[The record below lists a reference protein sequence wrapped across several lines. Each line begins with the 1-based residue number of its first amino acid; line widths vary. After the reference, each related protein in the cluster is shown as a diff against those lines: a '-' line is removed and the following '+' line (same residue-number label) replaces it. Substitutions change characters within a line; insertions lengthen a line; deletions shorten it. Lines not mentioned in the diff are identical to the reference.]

1 MIFFKKLEEP
11 GDEAEQGEVAKLRA
25 RAEAA
30 SLPEAAAKA
39 VQSELARLEKTDP
52 SVAEYSIAYNYVE
65 YVLSLPWNVLTPD
78 SLDPA
83 HAQSVLESSHA
94 GLAQVKD
101 RILEFLAARSMRSQA
116 KPSVLVVDDEAIA
129 RDNLAHIMA
138 KDGYA
143 VQTAANGVEAL
154 DKVRRFEIDLIIT
167 DLKMERM
174 DGMQLLQEA
183 KAASPSTEIMLVTGF
198 ATVDTAVKALK
209 TGAVHYLS
217 KPIEIAELR
226 EAVRG
231 ILAART
237 ARLGFQRAPILCFV
251 GPPGVGKTSVGMAV
265 AEALGRRF
273 IRISLADLR
282 DESELRGH
290 RRTYVGALAG
300 RIMQGIRAAGARNPV
315 FMLDEMD
322 KIGHDVKGD
331 PAAALLEILDPEQ
344 NRRFLDRYL
353 DVPFDL
359 SGVMFIATA
368 NGLERL
374 QGPLLDRLEVVPF
387 SGYSEAEKMEIAR
400 RFLIPRQLREHGL
413 SQPYPTVTDPA
424 LRAIIRDHTNEAG
437 VRSLERE
444 IARVCRK
451 LARICLE
458 EKRTCHEGEIGPELV
473 ASLLGPRRFT
483 HEAAERTPQVG
494 VAAGLVWSDA
504 GGEIVF
510 VEATRMPGASQLLL
524 TGNLGGVLK
533 ESGQIALSYLR
544 SNAERYAIPADFF
557 SGHDLHVHIP
567 AGAVS
572 KDGPSAGLT
581 IAAALA
587 SLLSGRP
594 VRPDVALSGEISLSG
609 RVLPVAGVREKIL
622 AALRGGVKTVVLP
635 AGNAADGE
643 AVRRTVPEM
652 PEIVLAEDAA
662 QGLAAA
668 LSPAQG

>member
-1 MIFFKKLEEP
+1 MIFFRKMDEP
-11 GDEAEQGEVAKLRA
+11 GPDPEQSDVAKLRA
-25 RAEAA
+25 RAEATA
-30 SLPEAAAKA
+30 LPETAAKA
-39 VQSELARLEKTDP
+39 VQHELARLDKTDP
-52 SVAEYSIAYNYVE
+52 SVAEYSIAFNYVE

-78 SLDPA
+78 LLDPA
-83 HAQSVLESSHA
+83 HAQEVLESSHA

-101 RILEFLAARSMRSQA
+101 RILEYLAARSMRNQA
-116 KPSVLVVDDEAIA
+116 KPAVLVVDDEAIA
-129 RDNLAHIMA
+129 RDNLAHVMA
-138 KDGYA
+138 KDGYQ
-143 VQTAANGVEAL
+143 VETAANGVEAL
-154 DKVRRFEIDLIIT
+154 GKVKRFEFDLIIT

-174 DGMQLLQEA
+174 DGLQLLQEA

-209 TGAVHYLS
+209 TGAVHYLA
-217 KPIEIAELR
+217 KPIDIAELR
-226 EAVRG
+226 AAVRD
-231 ILAART
+231 ILSARSS
-237 ARLGFQRAPILCFV
+237 RLGFRAPILCFV

-273 IRISLADLR
+273 HRISLADLR

-290 RRTYVGALAG
+290 RRTYVGALPG

-322 KIGHDVKGD
+322 KIGQDVKGD
-331 PAAALLEILDPEQ
+331 PASALLEILDPEQ

-359 SGVMFIATA
+359 SSVMFIATA
-368 NGLERL
+368 NGLDRL

-387 SGYSEAEKMEIAR
+387 SGYSEAEKKEIAT

-413 SQPYPTVTDPA
+413 THPYPTISDPA
-424 LRAIIRDHTNEAG
+424 LAAIIRDHTNEAG
-437 VRSLERE
+437 VRNLERE

-473 ASLLGPRRFT
+473 SALLGPRRFT
-483 HEAAERTPQVG
+483 HEAAERLGQVG
-494 VAAGLVWSDA
+494 VAAGLVWSDT

-524 TGNLGGVLK
+524 TGSLGGVLK
-533 ESGQIALSYLR
+533 ESAQIALSYLR
-544 SNAERYAIPADFF
+544 SNAGRYAIPADFF

-567 AGAVS
+567 AGGVS

-622 AALRGGVKTVVLP
+622 AALRGGVTTVVLP
-635 AGNAADGE
+635 AANAADVE
-643 AVRRTVPEM
+643 AVRRTMPDI

-668 LSPAQG
+668 LAPAQD

>member
-11 GDEAEQGEVAKLRA
+11 GDAPEQSDLDKLRA
-25 RAEAA
+25 RAQAA
-30 SLPEAAAKA
+30 DLPEAAAKS
-39 VQSELARLEKTDP
+39 VSNELARLDKTDP
-52 SVAEYSIAYNYVE
+52 SAAEYSIAYNYVE
-65 YVLSLPWNVLTPD
+65 YALSLPWNVLTPD
-78 SLDPA
+78 QLDPA
-83 HAQSVLESSHA
+83 HAQEVLESSHA

-116 KPSVLVVDDEAIA
+116 KPAVLVVDDEAIA
-129 RDNLAHIMA
+129 RDNLAHVMA

-154 DKVRRFEIDLIIT
+154 EKVGRFEFDLIIT

-174 DGMQLLQEA
+174 DGLQLLQEA
-183 KAASPSTEIMLVTGF
+183 KAASPHTEIMLVTGF

-226 EAVRG
+226 AAVG
-231 ILAART
+231 EILAKRT
-237 ARLGFQRAPILCFV
+237 KRLGFRAPILCFV

-273 IRISLADLR
+273 FRLSLADLR

-290 RRTYVGALAG
+290 RRTYVGALPG
-300 RIMQGIRAAGARNPV
+300 RIISGIRSAGVRNPV

-322 KIGHDVKGD
+322 KIASDAKGD
-331 PAAALLEILDPEQ
+331 PASALLEILDPEQ
-344 NRRFLDRYL
+344 NRRFLDRYV

-359 SGVMFIATA
+359 SSVMFIATA

-374 QGPLLDRLEVVPF
+374 AGPLLDRLEVVPF
-387 SGYSEAEKMEIAR
+387 AGYSEAEKKEIAR

-413 SQPYPTVTDPA
+413 THPYPSFSDPA
-424 LRAIIRDHTNEAG
+424 LTAIIRDHTNEAG
-437 VRSLERE
+437 VRNLERE

-458 EKRTCHEGEIGPELV
+458 EKRTSHEGEIGADLV

-533 ESGQIALSYLR
+533 ESAQIALSYLR
-544 SNAERYAIPADFF
+544 SNAGRFAIPADFF

-567 AGAVS
+567 AGGVS

-622 AALRGGVKTVVLP
+622 AALRGGVTTVVLP
-635 AGNAADGE
+635 AANAADVE
-643 AVRRTVPEM
+643 AVRRTLPDM
-652 PEIVLAEDAA
+652 PRVVLAEDAA

-668 LSPAQG
+668 LAPAAD

>member
-1 MIFFKKLEEP
+1 MIFFRKMDEP
-11 GDEAEQGEVAKLRA
+11 GPEPDLNDVAKLRA

-30 SLPEAAAKA
+30 ALPEAAAKA
-39 VQSELARLEKTDP
+39 VQHELARLDKTDP
-52 SVAEYSIAYNYVE
+52 SVAEYSVAFNYVD
-65 YVLSLPWNVLTPD
+65 YVLSLPWNVLTAD
-78 SLDPA
+78 QLDPE
-83 HAQSVLESSHA
+83 HAQTVLESSHA

-101 RILEFLAARSMRSQA
+101 RILEYLAARSMRSQA
-116 KPSVLVVDDEAIA
+116 KPAVLVVDDEAIA
-129 RDNLAHIMA
+129 RDNLAHVMA

-154 DKVRRFEIDLIIT
+154 EKVKRFEFELIIT

-174 DGMQLLQEA
+174 DGLQLLQEA
-183 KAASPSTEIMLVTGF
+183 KAASPSTEIMVVTGL

-209 TGAVHYLS
+209 TGAVHYLT
-217 KPIEIAELR
+217 KPIEIGELR

-231 ILAART
+231 ILSARA
-237 ARLGFQRAPILCFV
+237 ARLGFRAPILCFV

-290 RRTYVGALAG
+290 RRTYVGALPG
-300 RIMQGIRAAGARNPV
+300 RIIQGIRAAGARNPV

-359 SGVMFIATA
+359 SGVLFIATA
-368 NGLERL
+368 NGLDRMV
-374 QGPLLDRLEVVPF
+374 GPLLDRLEVVPF
-387 SGYSEAEKMEIAR
+387 AGYSETEKKEIAR
-400 RFLIPRQLREHGL
+400 RFLVPRQLREHGL
-413 SQPYPTVTDPA
+413 THPYPNVTDQA
-424 LRAIIRDHTNEAG
+424 LTAIIRDHTNEAG
-437 VRSLERE
+437 VRNLERE

-458 EKRTCHEGEIGPELV
+458 EKRTGHEGEIGPELV
-473 ASLLGPRRFT
+473 GALLGPRRYT

-524 TGNLGGVLK
+524 TGNLGEVLK
-533 ESGQIALSYLR
+533 ESAQIALSYLR
-544 SNAERYAIPADFF
+544 SNAGRFAIPADFF

-567 AGAVS
+567 AGGVS

-594 VRPDVALSGEISLSG
+594 VRADVALSGEISLSG

-622 AALRGGVKTVVLP
+622 AALRGGVGTVVLP
-635 AGNAADGE
+635 AANAADVD
-643 AVRRTVPEM
+643 AVRRTMPDI

-668 LSPAQG
+668 LAPARD

>member
-1 MIFFKKLEEP
+1 MIFFRKLEEP
-11 GDEAEQGEVAKLRA
+11 GAEPEAGDVAKLRA

-30 SLPEAAAKA
+30 ALPEAAQRA
-39 VQSELARLEKTDP
+39 VEHELARLDKTDP
-52 SVAEYSIAYNYVE
+52 AVAEYSIAFNYVE
-65 YVLSLPWNVLTPD
+65 YVLSLPWNALTPD
-78 SLDPA
+78 QLDQA
-83 HAQSVLESSHA
+83 RAQAVLESSHA

-101 RILEFLAARSMRSQA
+101 RILEYLAARSMRSLA
-116 KPSVLVVDDEAIA
+116 KPAVLVVDDEAIA
-129 RDNLAHIMA
+129 RDNLAHVMA
-138 KDGYA
+138 KDGYQ

-154 DKVRRFEIDLIIT
+154 DKVRRFEFDLIIT

-174 DGMQLLQEA
+174 DGLQLLQEA

-217 KPIEIAELR
+217 KPIEIGELR
-226 EAVRG
+226 AAVRE
-231 ILAART
+231 ILSSRT
-237 ARLGFQRAPILCFV
+237 SRLGFTAPILCFV
-251 GPPGVGKTSVGMAV
+251 GPPGVGKTSVGRAV

-273 IRISLADLR
+273 HRISLADLR

-290 RRTYVGALAG
+290 RRTYVGALPG
-300 RIMQGIRAAGARNPV
+300 RILQGIRAAGVRNPV

-331 PAAALLEILDPEQ
+331 PAAALLEVLDPEQ
-344 NRRFLDRYL
+344 NSRFLDRYL

-359 SGVMFIATA
+359 SGVLFIATA
-368 NGLERL
+368 NSLDRL
-374 QGPLLDRLEVVPF
+374 AGPLLDRLEVAPF
-387 SGYSEAEKMEIAR
+387 SGYSEAEKMEIAT

-413 SQPYPTVTDPA
+413 THPYPSVTGPA
-424 LRAIIRDHTNEAG
+424 LAAIIRDHTNEAG
-437 VRSLERE
+437 VRNLERE

-458 EKRTCHEGEIGPELV
+458 ENRTSHEGEIGPELV

-483 HEAAERTPQVG
+483 HEAAERAPRVG

-510 VEATRMPGASQLLL
+510 VEATRMAGSSQLLL
-524 TGNLGGVLK
+524 TGSLGGVLK
-533 ESGQIALSYLR
+533 ESAQIALSHLR
-544 SNAERYAIPADFF
+544 SNADRFGIAPDFF
-557 SGHDLHVHIP
+557 AGHDLHVHIP
-567 AGAVS
+567 AGGVS

-587 SLLSGRP
+587 SLLTGRP

-635 AGNAADGE
+635 AANAADVE
-643 AVRRTVPEM
+643 AVRRTVPDI
-652 PEIVLAEDAA
+652 PDIVLAEDAA

-668 LSPAQG
+668 LA

>member
-1 MIFFKKLEEP
+1 MIFFRKLDEP
-11 GDEAEQGEVAKLRA
+11 GPEHDQSDVDRLRSRAGTVA
-25 RAEAA
+25 
-30 SLPEAAAKA
+30 LPEAAAAA
-39 VQSELARLEKTDP
+39 VSHELARLDKTDP
-52 SVAEYSIAYNYVE
+52 SAAEYSIAFNYVE
-65 YVLSLPWNVLTPD
+65 YVLSLPWSELTPD
-78 SLDPA
+78 QLDPA
-83 HAQSVLESSHA
+83 HAQAVLESSHA

-101 RILEFLAARSMRSQA
+101 RVLEYLAARSMRSLA
-116 KPSVLVVDDEAIA
+116 KPAVLVVDDEAIA
-129 RDNLAHIMA
+129 RENLAHIMA
-138 KDGYA
+138 KDGCQ
-143 VQTAANGVEAL
+143 VETAANGVEAL
-154 DKVRRFEIDLIIT
+154 DKVKRFEFDLIIT

-174 DGMQLLQEA
+174 DGLQLLQEA
-183 KAASPSTEIMLVTGF
+183 KAASPSTEIMVVTGF

-217 KPIEIAELR
+217 KPIEIGELR
-226 EAVRG
+226 RAVRE
-231 ILAART
+231 ILSART
-237 ARLGFQRAPILCFV
+237 ARLGFRAPILCFV

-273 IRISLADLR
+273 IRMSLADLR

-290 RRTYVGALAG
+290 RRTYVGALPG
-300 RIMQGIRAAGARNPV
+300 RILQGIRSAGARNPV

-322 KIGHDVKGD
+322 KIGQDVKGD

-359 SGVMFIATA
+359 SGVLFIATA
-368 NGLERL
+368 NGLERMA
-374 QGPLLDRLEVVPF
+374 GPLLDRLEVVPF
-387 SGYSEAEKMEIAR
+387 SGYSEVEKKEIAT

-413 SQPYPTVTDPA
+413 THPYPTFTDPA
-424 LRAIIRDHTNEAG
+424 LTAIIRDHTNEAG
-437 VRSLERE
+437 VRNLERE

-458 EKRTCHEGEIGPELV
+458 EKRTSHAGEIGPELV
-473 ASLLGPRRFT
+473 AALLGPRRFT
-483 HEAAERTPQVG
+483 HEAAERAPQVG

-524 TGNLGGVLK
+524 TGSLGGVLK
-533 ESGQIALSYLR
+533 ESAQIALSYLR
-544 SNAERYAIPADFF
+544 SNADRLGIAPDFF

-567 AGAVS
+567 AGGVS

-594 VRPDVALSGEISLSG
+594 VRPDAALSGEISLSG

-622 AALRGGVKTVVLP
+622 AALRGGVATVVLP
-635 AGNAADGE
+635 AANAADVE
-643 AVRRTVPEM
+643 AVRRTVPEI

-668 LSPAQG
+668 LL

>member
-1 MIFFKKLEEP
+1 MIFFRKMDEP
-11 GDEAEQGEVAKLRA
+11 GDEPELSDVAKLRA

-30 SLPEAAAKA
+30 VLPEAAAKA
-39 VQSELARLEKTDP
+39 VQNELARLDKTDP

-101 RILEFLAARSMRSQA
+101 RILEYLAARSMRSQA

-154 DKVRRFEIDLIIT
+154 DKVKRFEFDLIIT

-174 DGMQLLQEA
+174 DGLQLLQEA

-217 KPIEIAELR
+217 KPIEISELR
-226 EAVRG
+226 ESVRN

-237 ARLGFQRAPILCFV
+237 SRLGFRAPILCFV

-300 RIMQGIRAAGARNPV
+300 RIMQGIRTAGARNPV

-322 KIGHDVKGD
+322 KIGQDVKGD

-368 NGLERL
+368 NGLDRL

-387 SGYSEAEKMEIAR
+387 SGYSEAEKKEIAR

-413 SQPYPTVTDPA
+413 TQPYPTITDPA
-424 LRAIIRDHTNEAG
+424 LTAIIRDHTNEAG
-437 VRSLERE
+437 VRNLERE

-483 HEAAERTPQVG
+483 HEAAERISQVG

-524 TGNLGGVLK
+524 TGSLGGVLK
-533 ESGQIALSYLR
+533 ESAQIALSYLR
-544 SNAERYAIPADFF
+544 SNAERFAIPADFF

-567 AGAVS
+567 AGGVS

-609 RVLPVAGVREKIL
+609 RVLPVAGVREKVL

-635 AGNAADGE
+635 AANAADVE
-643 AVRRTVPEM
+643 AVRRTVPEI

-668 LSPAQG
+668 LA